1 MKVSELK
8 EGLRVRWDPDVAKI
22 PIGKGSVR
30 GIATT
35 ELPFM
40 GSMTIVQVDE
50 YVGGFSCVSIQ
61 SSMLE
66 KINEP

>member
-1 MKVSELK
+1 MNVSELK
-8 EGLRVRWDPDVAKI
+8 EGLRVRWNPNVAMI
-22 PIGKGSVR
+22 PVGIGTVR
-30 GIATT
+30 GIATM
-35 ELPFM
+35 ELPLM
-40 GSMTIVQVDE
+40 GSMTIIQVDE

>member
-1 MKVSELK
+1 MNVSDLK

-22 PIGKGSVR
+22 PIGMGMIR

-40 GSMTIVQVDE
+40 GSMTIVEVDE
-50 YVGGFSCVSIQ
+50 PIGGFSCVSIQ

-66 KINEP
+66 KIDEA